1 MNIYDA
7 IEEMAEIFDYL
18 CGLGVSEELGKRMS
32 DVEDAIRG
40 FVDDVFETN
49 NSYDEEDYE

>member
-32 DVEDAIRG
+32 DVEDSIRD
-40 FVDDVFETN
+40 FVDNIFER
-49 NSYDEEDYE
+49 NSYDEEDYD